1 MFKIQTFNAI
11 AQQGLDQFPQT
22 DYQIGNHENP
32 DAILLRSQ
40 NLNAHEFN
48 TQLLAVARAGAGVNN
63 VPVKNLTAKGI
74 PVFNTPGA
82 NANAVKELVVA
93 GLLLSCRNICRAW
106 HFANQLQGSEADLH
120 QQVEANKKQFV
131 GFELPGRTLAVIGL
145 GAIGVQ
151 VANAAIALGMH
162 VIGYDPEI
170 SIKRAWQLSANVQQA
185 NSLDEAL
192 AKAQFVTV
200 HVPYVDAT
208 HHLIGQKQIARM
220 PDGAILLNFAREAII
235 DQDALHSA
243 LNTKKIACYV
253 SDFPTTALQNNPQV
267 ISLPHLGA
275 STEEAEINC
284 AVMAAET
291 LRDFLENGHIHNA
304 VNFPA
309 VSMPRNGGYRLSISN
324 SNVPNMVGQIS
335 TVLGNSNINIID
347 MINKSR
353 DEVAYTLVDIAT
365 APPQAAIDAISTIRG
380 ILKVRVIAPRK

>member
-1 MFKIQTFNAI
+1 MFKIQTYNAI
-11 AQQGLDQFPQT
+11 AQQGLEQFPGSN
-22 DYQIGNHENP
+22 YQIGNHSDP

-40 NLNAHEFN
+40 DLNAHEFN
-48 TQLLAVARAGAGVNN
+48 DNLQAVARAGAGVNN
-63 VPVKNLTAKGI
+63 IPVKKLTVKGI

-82 NANAVKELVVA
+82 NANAVKELVIA
-93 GLLLSCRNICRAW
+93 GLLLSCRNICHAW
-106 HFANQLQGSEADLH
+106 HFANQLQGNDAELH
-120 QQVEANKKQFV
+120 KQVEANKKQFA

-185 NSLDEAL
+185 DSLDEAL

-208 HHLIGQKQIARM
+208 HHLIGQKQIAKM

-243 LNTKKIACYV
+243 LNTKKITCYV
-253 SDFPTTALQNNPQV
+253 CDFPTSALQNNPQV

-284 AVMAAET
+284 AIMAAET

-309 VSMPRNGGYRLSISN
+309 VSMPRNGGYRLAISN

-335 TVLGNSNINIID
+335 TILGGSNINIID

-365 APPQAAIDAISTIRG
+365 APPQAAIEAISKING